1 MVLNV
6 IPMKNSHKLQRQDI
20 AWLVWAATV
29 IFYFYEFFVRVAP
42 GSMFKDMQHSY
53 GVTAGFLG
61 LASGIYY
68 AIYSLVQ
75 VLAGVLFDRFGGR
88 KILISASLCV
98 TFGCACV
105 LLSPQSLRVF
115 AIGRFFMGL
124 GSGFGF
130 IGVMY
135 LAAIW
140 FYKERLS
147 LISGLTTAMGFLGA
161 ILTIRHIPQLVE
173 RIGWVSCW
181 LWASILGALSTV
193 ILYIAV
199 PHSPAWEINRHETHG
214 QECTQHHFLTGLFQ
228 VLRNPQTWIIGCIA
242 GSLYATP
249 TVFGDLWGNAYLQ
262 TVANLSCSSAGQA
275 VAMLYIGW
283 FLGSPFFGWLSDR
296 IQKKKILL
304 QLSSLACGLLLCLF
318 LYCSLS
324 LNATRMALLLI
335 GFLGSPQVICFT
347 ASLETNP
354 PHTSGSAIAIVN
366 MIVTLIGGLTQ
377 PIVGWLIDCLTSIDT
392 SNNLSITTAH
402 NFRIALSVLPVIT
415 FAGFIMT
422 FFYNENHKG
431 IYS

>member
-1 MVLNV
+1 
-6 IPMKNSHKLQRQDI
+6 MKRFHKLQRQDI
-20 AWLVWAATV
+20 AWLVWMAAV

-53 GVTAGFLG
+53 GVTAGLFG
-61 LASGIYY
+61 FASGIYY
-68 AIYSLVQ
+68 AIYSFVQ
-75 VLAGVLFDRFGGR
+75 VIAGILFDRFGGR
-88 KILISASLCV
+88 KILIPACLCV

-105 LLSPQSLRVF
+105 LLSPQSLWVF

-135 LAAIW
+135 LAAVW
-140 FYKERLS
+140 FRQERLS

-173 RIGWVSCW
+173 RIGWIPCW

-199 PHSPAWEINRHETHG
+199 PHSPAWEINRRETYG
-214 QECTQHHFLTGLFQ
+214 RECTQHRFLTGLFQ

-262 TVANLSCSSAGQA
+262 TVANLSHSSAGRT
-275 VAMLYIGW
+275 VATLYIGW
-283 FLGSPFFGWLSDR
+283 LLGSPFFGWLSDR
-296 IQKKKILL
+296 IKKKKIFL

-318 LYCSLS
+318 LYCPLS
-324 LNATRMALLLI
+324 LNATRIALLLI

-354 PHTSGSAIAIVN
+354 PSMSGSAIAIVN
-366 MIVTLIGGLTQ
+366 MIVTLIGGLMQ
-377 PIVGWLIDCLTSIDT
+377 PLVGWLIDCLTRIDMG
-392 SNNLSITTAH
+392 NNLPTATAH
-402 NFRIALSVLPVIT
+402 NFRIALGVLPIVT

-422 FFYNENHKG
+422 FFYNENRKG
-431 IYS
+431 IPS